1 MNKII
6 LAARVFAALALSA
19 ASLTW
24 GVRQWDTSWNTA
36 EWHARLAFPKVETL
50 NTLPPPPN
58 EPRAWIRLGRIYEN
72 TVFPPAYDQAA
83 RCYAEAIKL
92 DPQRSA
98 PWMHLAR
105 VNLLSGKIDAARA
118 ALAQS
123 DKLDPRFP
131 RERAEAV
138 QLWALAGDYEAALTL
153 AKHIADIGPE
163 GRRIASRELV
173 LAGFGAE
180 EIFDRLDAVNQRGRA
195 LAELVIPL
203 ITRDTAATR
212 ALLGKLPEEVWD
224 DPSFARPMLQPL
236 TRPLVHEFAMRAW
249 DTSFRAGNAG
259 VGIPPVGLV
268 NASLHARPFDDPR
281 VLGWQAAPRGG
292 GVAVRHRDG
301 KEVQAPHNR
310 GTIRLTFTDTTANVD
325 EELSWRMY
333 RLPVA
338 QDTSL
343 TIRAFVLLRPPDR
356 STCQII
362 VRAEGQAW
370 RSGTSDWGDDKWQT
384 LEVSLPAANKDRVVE
399 ISFQRNRR
407 GASDTMR
414 PEIYIA
420 GLEAIT
426 HEDIGE
432 FLDP

>member
-1 MNKII
+1 MNKVI
-6 LAARVFAALALSA
+6 LVVRLGLALVLGA
-19 ASLTW
+19 ASVMW
-24 GVRQWDTSWNTA
+24 GVRQWDTSWKTA
-36 EWHARLAFPKVETL
+36 EWHALAAFPKAETL
-50 NTLPPPPN
+50 ADIPTPPN
-58 EPRAWIRLGRIYEN
+58 EPAAWLEMAGIYEN
-72 TVFPPAYDQAA
+72 VLFPPAYDQAA
-83 RCYAEAIKL
+83 LAYGEAIKL

-105 VNLLSGKIDAARA
+105 VKLLSGNVEQAQA

-131 RERAEAV
+131 SERAEAV
-138 QLWALAGDYEAALTL
+138 QLWALSGDFEAALNL

-163 GRRIASRELV
+163 GRRVASRELV

-180 EIFDRLDAVNQRGRA
+180 EVFDRLDAVHQRGRA

-203 ITRDTAATR
+203 ITRDTDATR
-212 ALLGKLPEEVWD
+212 ALLGKLPEDVWD

-236 TRPLVHEFAMRAW
+236 TRPLVHEYAMRAW
-249 DTSFRAGNAG
+249 DTSFRSGTAG

-268 NASLHARPFDDPR
+268 NATLHARPFDDPR

-301 KEVQAPHNR
+301 KEVQAPDDR
-310 GTIRLTFTDTTANVD
+310 GVIRLTFTDTTANVD

-338 QDTSL
+338 GGTAM
-343 TIRAFVLLRPPDR
+343 TIRAKVLLRPPDR
-356 STCQII
+356 STCQLIA
-362 VRAEGQAW
+362 RADGLAW
-370 RSGTSDWGDDKWQT
+370 RSGVSDWADEKWQT
-384 LEVSLPAANKDRVVE
+384 LEVTLPSAENDRIVE
-399 ISFQRNRR
+399 LSFQRNRR
-407 GASDTMR
+407 GASDTTR

-420 GLEAIT
+420 GIEAMT
-426 HEDIGE
+426 HEDLGDLSFE
-432 FLDP
+432 